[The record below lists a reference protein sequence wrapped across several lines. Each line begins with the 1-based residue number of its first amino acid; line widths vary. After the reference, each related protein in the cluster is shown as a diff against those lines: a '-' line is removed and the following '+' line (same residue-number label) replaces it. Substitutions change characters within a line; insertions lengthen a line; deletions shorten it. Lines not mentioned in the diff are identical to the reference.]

1 MPLSLAWHDIHTLD
15 PRQFEAYEEELC
27 ARAQG
32 GEAVLG
38 FLRLSRCAL
47 MGAFENPAKA
57 LRLSYIADRFPII
70 RRRTGGGSLSLDP
83 GTLILVLAFPS
94 PRDTVEPLAELMAS
108 LCAPL
113 LQALG
118 QYGLCARFDAPNDM
132 TVEERK
138 VGSGFLLRDEDV
150 VVFEAALAL
159 SLDVEELLKTL
170 RLPLEKL
177 SAAGILAARDRFAPL
192 HARVPDLKA
201 AALQSTIALHM
212 AQALGLSSRRE
223 SPPRPPARAAMTL
236 TEEALPDVSAFL
248 KTPGGVVSID
258 VCLEGTTV
266 RRAQFTG
273 SIHGAN
279 PKTWTRLSGS
289 LLGSDIVRLG
299 VALDHALEDSPDMIG
314 IDRADIVYLGE
325 LCASRHAISQHLDVA
340 AARQIAIFSPDRT
353 ASAPDILAAAEVVLL
368 PYCAKPSWCKWR
380 HRDGCS
386 ECGFCAV
393 GEAYHLARQR
403 GLQVVTITAYEHL
416 CAVLADMKRRKVP
429 AFLGVC
435 CTDFFL
441 KRDYAFVDAGISA
454 LFIDIGGD
462 TCYSLRLEE
471 AAYAGRFEAE
481 ASLDARLFAQVL
493 RWRDGLTGDREP
505 EADGASDINAVL

>member
-1 MPLSLAWHDIHTLD
+1 MTLAWHDIHTLD
-15 PRQFEAYEEELC
+15 PRQFEAYEEALC
-27 ARAQG
+27 ARAQA

-38 FLRLSRCAL
+38 FSRLSRCAL
-47 MGAFENPAKA
+47 MGAFEDPRRA
-57 LRLSYIADRFPII
+57 LRLSYIRDRFPIV

-94 PRDTVEPLAELMAS
+94 PRNNIKPLAELMAS

-113 LQALG
+113 LQALS

-132 TVEERK
+132 TVEDRK
-138 VGSGFLLRDEDV
+138 IGSGFLLRDGDV
-150 VVFEAALAL
+150 IVFEAALAL
-159 SLDVEELLKTL
+159 SLDIEELLKTL

-192 HARVPDLKA
+192 NAHLPDLRT
-201 AALQSTIALHM
+201 AALHSTIALHL
-212 AQALGLSSRRE
+212 AQALGLSPQRE
-223 SPPRPPARAAMTL
+223 RPPCPKTRSPMVF
-236 TEEALPDVSAFL
+236 TEDCVPDVSAFL
-248 KTPGGVVSID
+248 KTPGGVVYID
-258 VCLEGTTV
+258 VCLDGTMV
-266 RRAQFTG
+266 RRARFTG
-273 SIHGAN
+273 SIHCAN
-279 PKTWTRLSGS
+279 PKTWARLSDS
-289 LLGSDIVRLG
+289 LQGSDITRLG
-299 VALDHALEDSPDMIG
+299 LTLDRVLEGSPDMIG
-314 IDRADIVYLGE
+314 IDRADIVYLGH
-325 LCASRHAISQHLDVA
+325 LCASRHAISQHLDFS
-340 AARQIAIFSPDRT
+340 AARQITIFSLDRT
-353 ASAPDILAAAEVVLL
+353 IAAQDILAAAEVVLL

-380 HRDGCS
+380 HRDGCP

-416 CAVLADMKRRKVP
+416 CTVLADMKRRKVS

-441 KRDYAFVDAGISA
+441 KRDYAFVDAGIPA

-462 TCYSLRLEE
+462 TCYTLRLEE

-481 ASLDARLFAQVL
+481 ASLDARLFANVL
-493 RWRDGLTGDREP
+493 QWRDRLKADRDVEVGRASGLNG
-505 EADGASDINAVL
+505 VL